1 MWFIYRGGF
10 SLWEIPCVYLTQSH
24 LLVFY
29 ESQCF
34 FENMIGLSKELKFS
48 TLLCMEY
55 TTNNCQANLFLFICS
70 YMNES
75 SCQLTCVC
83 GLKQSW
89 RGRILTVCS
98 GSWLTVD
105 LLWILFYYFF
115 FFVKSIVYREE
126 HGIGFG
132 FSSFTDFAQR
142 TSASHLTIKEGTSSY
157 MCFIHLEGVLLQIDI
172 RQLLFFREQQPQRPS
187 IRAVLNRCCS
197 CSFCFFVVFM
207 MPLVT
212 VRWGCQGFRVVQGCD
227 CLHQSVKEAFMWASP
242 ADEPPCRPTCCSVT
256 LGDPEQV

>member
-1 MWFIYRGGF
+1 
-10 SLWEIPCVYLTQSH
+10 
-24 LLVFY
+24 
-29 ESQCF
+29 
-34 FENMIGLSKELKFS
+34 MIGLSKELKFS
-48 TLLCMEY
+48 TLLCTEY

-142 TSASHLTIKEGTSSY
+142 TSASHLTIKEGTSSC

-172 RQLLFFREQQPQRPS
+172 RQLLFFS
-187 IRAVLNRCCS
+187 RAATPETEHSS
-197 CSFCFFVVFM
+197 CSEQMLLLFFLFLCCFHDA
-207 MPLVT
+207 T
-212 VRWGCQGFRVVQGCD
+212 CD
-227 CLHQSVKEAFMWASP
+227 SKMGLS
-242 ADEPPCRPTCCSVT
+242 
-256 LGDPEQV
+256 GI